1 MTTLHLNLPDEI
13 RARLEARAN
22 EAGFPSIEGFAESIL
37 RAEADEQFVDEE
49 TERLLLERLNDPQP
63 GIECTTEFR
72 EGFLEQIQQR
82 RRTRGQRP

>member
-72 EGFLEQIQQR
+72 EGFLGHIR
-82 RRTRGQRP
+82 RHRQASR